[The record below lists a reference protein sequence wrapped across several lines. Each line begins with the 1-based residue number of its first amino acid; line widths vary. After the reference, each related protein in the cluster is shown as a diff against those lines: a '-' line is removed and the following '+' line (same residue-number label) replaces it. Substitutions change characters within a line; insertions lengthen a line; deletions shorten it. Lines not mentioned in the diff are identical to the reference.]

1 MKLATVRHHPL
12 DESRLVAVVDVD
24 SSPLVVDIAQLG
36 AAAGVELPSTMLE
49 FIDLGPTAIPLTAD
63 LVANDAHRNSPGVSV
78 PLANVELL
86 APIPR
91 PRKNMWGIG
100 LNYAEHVAE
109 SARSLDTAKEMPDKA
124 VIFCKPPNTVCAPG
138 QPIVHNPELTQQ
150 LDWEVELAAVIGT
163 RAKQVSADDAM
174 SYVFGYT
181 VMIDVSARDARRS
194 GQWIVSKGQDTY
206 GPMGP
211 WIVTAD
217 EIADPHNLD
226 LSLTKN
232 GETKQSSNTK
242 HMYFKIPALI
252 EDISQGMTM
261 DPGDVILTGT
271 PEGVGAGMDP
281 QEWMW
286 PGDTIT
292 ATVEGIGSIT
302 HPIVGA

>member
-1 MKLATVRHHPL
+1 MKLATVRHRPMS
-12 DESRLVAVVDVD
+12 EARLVAVVDDLAVD
-24 SSPLVVDIAQLG
+24 VAKLG
-36 AAAGVELPSTMLE
+36 EAAGVPHPSTMLDY
-49 FIDLGPTAIPLTAD
+49 IDLGPTAIAVTTEILQNAE
-63 LVANDAHRNSPGVSV
+63 LRNRPGISV

-100 LNYAEHVAE
+100 LNYSEHVAE
-109 SARSLDTAKEMPDKA
+109 SARSLDTAKEMPEQA
-124 VIFCKPPNTVCAPG
+124 VIFCKPPSTVCAPG
-138 QPIVHNPELTQQ
+138 QPIVHNPKLTQQ

-163 RAKQVSADDAM
+163 RGKGVSEDDAM
-174 SYVFGYT
+174 AHVFGYT

-217 EIADPHNLD
+217 EITDPHNLD

-252 EDISQGMTM
+252 ADISEGMTL
-261 DPGDVILTGT
+261 DPGDIILTGT
-271 PEGVGAGMDP
+271 PEGVGAGRDP

-286 PGDTIT
+286 PGDSIT
-292 ATVEGIGSIT
+292 AYVEGIGSIT
-302 HPIVGA
+302 HAIVGT

>member
-1 MKLATVRHHPL
+1 MKLATVRHHP
-12 DESRLVAVVDVD
+12 ESEARLVAVVDDLAVD
-24 SSPLVVDIAQLG
+24 VAKLG
-36 AAAGVELPSTMLE
+36 EAAGVPHPSTMLE
-49 FIDLGPTAIPLTAD
+49 YIDLGPAAIAVTTEMLSNAE
-63 LVANDAHRNSPGVSV
+63 LVNRPGISV

-109 SARSLDTAKEMPDKA
+109 SAKSLDTAKEMPEQA
-124 VIFCKPPNTVCAPG
+124 VIFCKPPSTVCAPG
-138 QPIVHNPELTQQ
+138 QAIVHNPKLTQQ

-163 RAKQVSADDAM
+163 RAKGVSEDDAM
-174 SYVFGYT
+174 AHVFGYT

-252 EDISQGMTM
+252 ADISEGMTM
-261 DPGDVILTGT
+261 DPGDIILTGT